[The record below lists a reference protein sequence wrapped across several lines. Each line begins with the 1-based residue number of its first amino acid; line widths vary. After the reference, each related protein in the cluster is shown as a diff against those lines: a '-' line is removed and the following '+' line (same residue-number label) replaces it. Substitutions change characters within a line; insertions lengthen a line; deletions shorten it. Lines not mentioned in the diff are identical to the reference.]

1 MIINSVVGFIFNMLT
16 VKVVPRCSQYCDQ
29 SICWTVFSRRDM
41 MAKREI
47 LQLLRIHLK
56 HSLVTSLIELLIL
69 CHDGDNEDEDDD
81 SDTDD
86 NDVDHNDHSSGKMS
100 LKNNNNNNHNHNR

>member
-1 MIINSVVGFIFNMLT
+1 
-16 VKVVPRCSQYCDQ
+16 
-29 SICWTVFSRRDM
+29 

-47 LQLLRIHLK
+47 LLLLRIHLR

-81 SDTDD
+81 SANDNNNVDD
-86 NDVDHNDHSSGKMS
+86 NDHNGGKVS
-100 LKNNNNNNHNHNR
+100 